1 MFQNAKAYALLNSSL
16 PKYKHD
22 RKLEA
27 LKLVLKNEIPLFI
40 QANTVRQ
47 IEFAVNW
54 GMKNNIKI
62 VIVGGKDAWRTT
74 EILINKNIPV
84 IYESVLSTPLR
95 RFEDYDQ
102 SYKTPLI
109 LKNAGVKFCI
119 SNNPSSFETPHLR
132 NLPYHAAM
140 AASFGLPKDEA
151 IRSITL
157 SVAEILG
164 VDHKVGSI
172 EMGKDATIFIAD
184 GDILEIITHSFFN
197 IGL

>member
-1 MFQNAKAYALLNSSL
+1 M
-16 PKYKHD
+16 
-22 RKLEA
+22 
-27 LKLVLKNEIPLFI
+27 
-40 QANTVRQ
+40 
-47 IEFAVNW
+47 
-54 GMKNNIKI
+54 
-62 VIVGGKDAWRTT
+62 
-74 EILINKNIPV
+74 
-84 IYESVLSTPLR
+84 
-95 RFEDYDQ
+95 
-102 SYKTPLI
+102 I

-184 GDILEIITHSFFN
+184 GDILEITTRVQMAFVQGKKIDLSDRHKMLYEKYTEKYKQKG
-197 IGL
+197 IIE